1 MKNWAG
7 PFIASSAL
15 ALASCAS
22 TGGNLQLATATFIGG
37 NVAPEQVTV
46 SDVHRSAMSVKW
58 QAATPKGR
66 YSCSA
71 DDMVRRPYCVKQ

>member
-1 MKNWAG
+1 MRYW
-7 PFIASSAL
+7 IAPLVAVSVL
-15 ALASCAS
+15 AISGCAS
-22 TGGNLQLATATFIGG
+22 TGGSLQLATASFIGG

-46 SDVHRSAMSVKW
+46 TDVKRSAMQIKW
-58 QAATPKGR
+58 QAATPKGH

>member
-1 MKNWAG
+1 MQYRAAAILAVSG
-7 PFIASSAL
+7 L

-22 TGGNLQLATATFIGG
+22 TGGSLQLATASFIGG
-37 NVAPEQVTV
+37 NMAPEQVTV
-46 SDVHRSAMSVKW
+46 SDIHRSATTVKW
-58 QAATPKGR
+58 QAQTPKGN